1 MESNE
6 GEYFI
11 NPNSNFELE
20 TYDMKDRILS
30 VDIFRGATIIS
41 MILVNTPGTWSAIY
55 APFLHAKWHG
65 YTPTDLVFPFFLFI
79 VGTSIVFAYKN
90 KVANAGTYKKITVR
104 TLKLI
109 GLGLFLGAFMINFP
123 FFKDFSDIRF
133 PGVLQR
139 IGVVFFFASILFLN
153 FNWKVLIA
161 IATVLLIGYWLLMT
175 FVPVNGIESTLERA
189 PNNLA
194 NYLDVQIFGVHS
206 YKPDYDPEGL
216 LSTIPSIVSSLLGIF
231 TGLILTSK
239 LAQKEIILIGIG
251 GALLIIG
258 HVWDIF
264 FPINKALWTSSFVLV
279 TAGWANLILALIYYL
294 TDVKGIKFGSIFRY
308 AGANAITLY
317 FLSSF
322 ISNILGQIKIGET
335 SLHGWLFNTIYVH
348 DFMSMQL
355 SSLLYALTVVA
366 FYVLLAHILY
376 QRKIFLKI

>member
-1 MESNE
+1 
-6 GEYFI
+6 
-11 NPNSNFELE
+11 
-20 TYDMKDRILS
+20 MKNRILS
-30 VDIFRGATIIS
+30 VDIFRGATIVL
-41 MILVNTPGTWSAIY
+41 MILVNTPGTWSAVY

-90 KVANAGTYKKITVR
+90 KVADSNTYKKIAVR

-109 GLGLFLGAFMINFP
+109 GLGLFLGAFTLSFP
-123 FFKDFSDIRF
+123 FFKDFADIRF

-153 FNWKVLIA
+153 FKWRTLVGIA
-161 IATVLLIGYWLLMT
+161 IFFLIGYWVLMT
-175 FVPVNGIESTLERA
+175 AIPVEGVESTLDRA

-194 NYLDVQIFGVHS
+194 NWLDVKVFGTHN
-206 YKPDYDPEGL
+206 YKADYDPEGL

-239 LAQKEIILIGIG
+239 QEKKTRILMGIG
-251 GALLIIG
+251 GAMLIVG
-258 HVWDIF
+258 HLWDIF

-279 TAGWANLILALIYYL
+279 TAGWANLVLALIYYL
-294 TDVKGIKFGSIFRY
+294 TDVKGIQFGSVFRY
-308 AGANAITLY
+308 AGANAIVVY

-322 ISNILGQIKIGET
+322 ISKIMGMIKVGDT
-335 SLHGWLFNTIYVH
+335 SLHGWLFNTVYVH

-355 SSLLYALTVVA
+355 SSLLYGLTVVS
-366 FYVLLAHILY
+366 FYCLLAYILY
-376 QRKIFLKI
+376 QRKLFFKV